1 MSLIL
6 CTSDCL
12 YQLDGYC
19 SLERVGS
26 GGSPTDTNTCMNYV
40 PKRTDVLQNEIQGF
54 PNIPHANQL

>member
-26 GGSPTDTNTCMNYV
+26 GGSPNDINTCINYV
-40 PKRTDVLQNEIQGF
+40 PKRTRVLKDETQGF
-54 PNIPHANQL
+54 PDVFHADQL